1 MRGWLISLIPFF
13 LTLFSGF
20 CSLDLFFLFIPTML
34 SLPPIPC
41 YQVPTITPRIHWSP
55 SCKSPHYFHLS
66 CQEYFFRPISTEL
79 LNAMEVAHI
88 AAVLTLSSQDFRFL
102 RQIEID
108 MDDDLRWKIADL
120 GECIA
125 HVRGINE

>member
-1 MRGWLISLIPFF
+1 
-13 LTLFSGF
+13 
-20 CSLDLFFLFIPTML
+20 
-34 SLPPIPC
+34 
-41 YQVPTITPRIHWSP
+41 
-55 SCKSPHYFHLS
+55 
-66 CQEYFFRPISTEL
+66 
-79 LNAMEVAHI
+79 MEVAHI

>member
-20 CSLDLFFLFIPTML
+20 FFLLEHPLML
-34 SLPPIPC
+34 SLPLMPC
-41 YQVPTITPRIHWSP
+41 YEVQTIMPRIHWSP
-55 SCKSPHYFHLS
+55 TCKSPHFFHPS